1 MALYREIVTKA
12 VIGKGKKYFK
22 NNYNLLAEHN
32 ANTIL
37 GCWVINHKFKGTV
50 VGDKVVIDGN
60 FDINIWYSYDEDK
73 KTGVATK
80 NISYTE
86 TVNVKTKTGTSI
98 EGSDIIVRALKQP
111 SCSNVKIKDDVIDFD
126 IEKELGIEVV
136 NDAKVKIAIE
146 DDEDPWDTIDDD
158 IEEVDKKIDDSDILR
173 FQIATEDENYTKINE
188 YHEEDFESMCGY
200 DAFKYLSSYHFVEPA
215 WCYVIRKNY
224 YIENKFSF
232 KKGVYHE
239 DFGLIP
245 YVIYKARKVKSIDFI
260 GYYYIQR
267 NGSIMNNNDYKKTVK
282 KAFDMIEQYKTM
294 RLFAKNIN
302 RKNNLDDYFLS
313 YISNSV
319 IVKARELKKDE
330 KKVYINELKKLNVFD
345 GVLVNTRIRRFKK
358 YLMKHNLNLY
368 LKVVR

>member
-1 MALYREIVTKA
+1 MIKYSFIVPVYNTEKYLKKCLDSLVNQTYKDFEI
-12 VIGKGKKYFK
+12 I
-22 NNYNLLAEHN
+22 
-32 ANTIL
+32 
-37 GCWVINHKFKGTV
+37 
-50 VGDKVVIDGN
+50 
-60 FDINIWYSYDEDK
+60 
-73 KTGVATK
+73 
-80 NISYTE
+80 
-86 TVNVKTKTGTSI
+86 
-98 EGSDIIVRALKQP
+98 
-111 SCSNVKIKDDVIDFD
+111 
-126 IEKELGIEVV
+126 VV
-136 NDAKVKIAIE
+136 NDGSTDKSSSIISKYQKKYKNIIVIDKENEGLSMARNRGVQKSSGKYIIFVDS
-146 DDEDPWDTIDDD
+146 DDYVSNKLL
-158 IEEVDKKIDDSDILR
+158 EEVDKKIDDSDILR
-173 FQIATEDENYTKINE
+173 FQIATEDEGYTKINE
-188 YHEEDFESMCGY
+188 YHEEGFESMCGY
-200 DAFKYLSSYHFVEPA
+200 DAFKNLSSYHFVEPA

-282 KAFDMIEQYKTM
+282 KAFDMLEQYKTM

-319 IVKARELKKDE
+319 IVKTRELKKDE

>member
-1 MALYREIVTKA
+1 MIKYSFIVPVYNTEKYLKKCLDSLVNQTYKDFEI
-12 VIGKGKKYFK
+12 I
-22 NNYNLLAEHN
+22 
-32 ANTIL
+32 
-37 GCWVINHKFKGTV
+37 
-50 VGDKVVIDGN
+50 
-60 FDINIWYSYDEDK
+60 
-73 KTGVATK
+73 
-80 NISYTE
+80 
-86 TVNVKTKTGTSI
+86 
-98 EGSDIIVRALKQP
+98 
-111 SCSNVKIKDDVIDFD
+111 
-126 IEKELGIEVV
+126 VV
-136 NDAKVKIAIE
+136 NDGSTDKSSSIISKYQKKYKNIIVINKENEGLSMARNRGVQKSSGKYIIFVDS
-146 DDEDPWDTIDDD
+146 DDYVSNKLL
-158 IEEVDKKIDDSDILR
+158 EEVDKKIDDSDILR
-173 FQIATEDENYTKINE
+173 FQIATEDEEYTKINE
-188 YHEEDFESMCGY
+188 YHEEGFESMCGY

-215 WCYVIRKNY
+215 WCYVIRKDY

-267 NGSIMNNNDYKKTVK
+267 NGSIMNNCDYKKTVK
-282 KAFDMIEQYKTM
+282 KTFDMLEQYKTM

-302 RKNNLDDYFLS
+302 RKNNLADYFLS

>member
-1 MALYREIVTKA
+1 MIKYSFIVPVYNTEKYLKKCLDSLVNQTYKDFEI
-12 VIGKGKKYFK
+12 I
-22 NNYNLLAEHN
+22 
-32 ANTIL
+32 
-37 GCWVINHKFKGTV
+37 
-50 VGDKVVIDGN
+50 
-60 FDINIWYSYDEDK
+60 
-73 KTGVATK
+73 
-80 NISYTE
+80 
-86 TVNVKTKTGTSI
+86 
-98 EGSDIIVRALKQP
+98 
-111 SCSNVKIKDDVIDFD
+111 
-126 IEKELGIEVV
+126 VV
-136 NDAKVKIAIE
+136 NDGSTDKSSSIISKYQKKYKNIIVIDKENEGLSMARNRGVQKSSGKYIIFVDS
-146 DDEDPWDTIDDD
+146 DDYVSNKLL
-158 IEEVDKKIDDSDILR
+158 EEVDKKIDDSDILR
-173 FQIATEDENYTKINE
+173 FQIATEDEEYTKINE
-188 YHEEDFESMCGY
+188 YHEEGFESMCGY

-245 YVIYKARKVKSIDFI
+245 YVIYKARKVKSIDYI
-260 GYYYIQR
+260 GYHYVQR

-282 KAFDMIEQYKTM
+282 KAFDMLEQYKTM

-319 IVKARELKKDE
+319 IVKVRELKKDE

>member
-1 MALYREIVTKA
+1 MIKYSFIVPVYNTEKYLKKCLDSLVNQTYKDFEI
-12 VIGKGKKYFK
+12 I
-22 NNYNLLAEHN
+22 
-32 ANTIL
+32 
-37 GCWVINHKFKGTV
+37 
-50 VGDKVVIDGN
+50 
-60 FDINIWYSYDEDK
+60 
-73 KTGVATK
+73 
-80 NISYTE
+80 
-86 TVNVKTKTGTSI
+86 
-98 EGSDIIVRALKQP
+98 
-111 SCSNVKIKDDVIDFD
+111 
-126 IEKELGIEVV
+126 VV
-136 NDAKVKIAIE
+136 NDGSTDKSSSIISKYQKKYKNIIVIDKENEGLSMARNRGVQKSSGKYIIFVDS
-146 DDEDPWDTIDDD
+146 DDYVSNKLL
-158 IEEVDKKIDDSDILR
+158 EEVDKKIDDSDILR
-173 FQIATEDENYTKINE
+173 FQIATEDEEYTKINE
-188 YHEEDFESMCGY
+188 YHEEEFESMCGY

-245 YVIYKARKVKSIDFI
+245 YVIYKARKVKSVDFI

-282 KAFDMIEQYKTM
+282 KAFDMLEQYKTM

>member
-1 MALYREIVTKA
+1 MIKYSFIVPVYNTEKFLKKCLDSLVNQTYKDFEI
-12 VIGKGKKYFK
+12 I
-22 NNYNLLAEHN
+22 
-32 ANTIL
+32 
-37 GCWVINHKFKGTV
+37 
-50 VGDKVVIDGN
+50 
-60 FDINIWYSYDEDK
+60 
-73 KTGVATK
+73 
-80 NISYTE
+80 
-86 TVNVKTKTGTSI
+86 
-98 EGSDIIVRALKQP
+98 
-111 SCSNVKIKDDVIDFD
+111 
-126 IEKELGIEVV
+126 VV
-136 NDAKVKIAIE
+136 NDGSTDKSSNIISKYQKKYKNIIVIDKENEGLSMARNRGVQKSSGKYIIFVDS
-146 DDEDPWDTIDDD
+146 DDYVSNKLL
-158 IEEVDKKIDDSDILR
+158 EEVDKKIDDSDILR
-173 FQIATEDENYTKINE
+173 FQIATEDEEYTKINE
-188 YHEEDFESMCGY
+188 YHEEVFESMCGY

-215 WCYVIRKNY
+215 WCYVIRKSY

-232 KKGVYHE
+232 KNGVYHE

-282 KAFDMIEQYKTM
+282 KAFDMLEQYKTM

-345 GVLVNTRIRRFKK
+345 GVIVNTRIRRFKK

>member
-1 MALYREIVTKA
+1 MIKYSFIVPVYNTEKYLKKCLDSLVNQTYKDFEI
-12 VIGKGKKYFK
+12 I
-22 NNYNLLAEHN
+22 
-32 ANTIL
+32 
-37 GCWVINHKFKGTV
+37 
-50 VGDKVVIDGN
+50 
-60 FDINIWYSYDEDK
+60 
-73 KTGVATK
+73 
-80 NISYTE
+80 
-86 TVNVKTKTGTSI
+86 
-98 EGSDIIVRALKQP
+98 
-111 SCSNVKIKDDVIDFD
+111 
-126 IEKELGIEVV
+126 VV
-136 NDAKVKIAIE
+136 NDGSTDKSSSIISKYQKKYKNIIVINKENEGLSMARNRGVQKSSGKYIIFVDS
-146 DDEDPWDTIDDD
+146 DDYVSNKLL
-158 IEEVDKKIDDSDILR
+158 EEVDKKIDDSDILR
-173 FQIATEDENYTKINE
+173 FQIATEDEEYTKINE
-188 YHEEDFESMCGY
+188 YHEEGFESMCGY
-200 DAFKYLSSYHFVEPA
+200 DAFKDLSSYHFVEPA

-282 KAFDMIEQYKTM
+282 KAFDMLEQYKTM

>member
-1 MALYREIVTKA
+1 MIKYSFIVPVYNTEKYLKKCLDSLVNQTYKDFEI
-12 VIGKGKKYFK
+12 I
-22 NNYNLLAEHN
+22 
-32 ANTIL
+32 
-37 GCWVINHKFKGTV
+37 
-50 VGDKVVIDGN
+50 
-60 FDINIWYSYDEDK
+60 
-73 KTGVATK
+73 
-80 NISYTE
+80 
-86 TVNVKTKTGTSI
+86 
-98 EGSDIIVRALKQP
+98 
-111 SCSNVKIKDDVIDFD
+111 
-126 IEKELGIEVV
+126 VV
-136 NDAKVKIAIE
+136 NDGSTDKSSNIISKYQKKYKNIIVIDKENEGLSMARNRGVQKSSGKYIIFVDS
-146 DDEDPWDTIDDD
+146 DDYVSNKLL
-158 IEEVDKKIDDSDILR
+158 EEVDKKIDDSDILR
-173 FQIATEDENYTKINE
+173 FQIATEDEEYTKINE
-188 YHEEDFESMCGY
+188 YHEEEFESMCGY

-245 YVIYKARKVKSIDFI
+245 YVIYKARKVKSIDYI
-260 GYYYIQR
+260 GYHYVQR

-282 KAFDMIEQYKTM
+282 KAFDMLEQYKTM

-330 KKVYINELKKLNVFD
+330 RKVYINELKKLNVFD

-358 YLMKHNLNLY
+358 FLMKHNLNLY

>member
-1 MALYREIVTKA
+1 MIKYSFIVPVYNTEKYLKKCLDSLVNQTYKDFEI
-12 VIGKGKKYFK
+12 I
-22 NNYNLLAEHN
+22 
-32 ANTIL
+32 
-37 GCWVINHKFKGTV
+37 
-50 VGDKVVIDGN
+50 
-60 FDINIWYSYDEDK
+60 
-73 KTGVATK
+73 
-80 NISYTE
+80 
-86 TVNVKTKTGTSI
+86 
-98 EGSDIIVRALKQP
+98 
-111 SCSNVKIKDDVIDFD
+111 
-126 IEKELGIEVV
+126 VV
-136 NDAKVKIAIE
+136 NDGSTDKSSSIISKYQKKYKNIIVIDKENEGLSMARNRGVQKSSGKYIIFVDS
-146 DDEDPWDTIDDD
+146 DDYVSNKLL
-158 IEEVDKKIDDSDILR
+158 EEVDKKIDDSDILR
-173 FQIATEDENYTKINE
+173 FQIATEDEEYTKINE
-188 YHEEDFESMCGY
+188 YHEEGFESMCGY
-200 DAFKYLSSYHFVEPA
+200 DAFRYLSSYHFVEPA

-282 KAFDMIEQYKTM
+282 KAFDMLEQYKTM

>member
-1 MALYREIVTKA
+1 MIKYSFIVPVYNTEKYLKKCLDSLVNQTYKDFEI
-12 VIGKGKKYFK
+12 I
-22 NNYNLLAEHN
+22 
-32 ANTIL
+32 
-37 GCWVINHKFKGTV
+37 
-50 VGDKVVIDGN
+50 
-60 FDINIWYSYDEDK
+60 
-73 KTGVATK
+73 
-80 NISYTE
+80 
-86 TVNVKTKTGTSI
+86 
-98 EGSDIIVRALKQP
+98 
-111 SCSNVKIKDDVIDFD
+111 
-126 IEKELGIEVV
+126 VV
-136 NDAKVKIAIE
+136 NDGSTDKSSSIISKYQKKYKNIIVIDKENEGLSMARNRGVQKSSGKYIIFVDS
-146 DDEDPWDTIDDD
+146 DDYVSNKLL
-158 IEEVDKKIDDSDILR
+158 EEIDKKIDDSDILR
-173 FQIATEDENYTKINE
+173 FQIATEDEEYTKINE
-188 YHEEDFESMCGY
+188 YHEEGFESMCGY

>member
-1 MALYREIVTKA
+1 MLTK
-12 VIGKGKKYFK
+12 K
-22 NNYNLLAEHN
+22 
-32 ANTIL
+32 
-37 GCWVINHKFKGTV
+37 
-50 VGDKVVIDGN
+50 
-60 FDINIWYSYDEDK
+60 
-73 KTGVATK
+73 ATK
-80 NISYTE
+80 NIDGVEELELEEYFEHEVKLLACCHENKNFFSSVDTKELLHEFKKVGGVSNYIGREGIEFYPQELMVFKLSDLKGTDNCTCLRNIQNKKSKYKVPEFDVLLETE
-86 TVNVKTKTGTSI
+86 FLHPMIKGK
-98 EGSDIIVRALKQP
+98 DITPFHVECGEYIVP
-111 SCSNVKIKDDVIDFD
+111 FPY
-126 IEKELGIEVV
+126 EKENPRVPISMKNLS
-136 NDAKVKIAIE
+136 
-146 DDEDPWDTIDDD
+146 
-158 IEEVDKKIDDSDILR
+158 KKAPRL
-173 FQIATEDENYTKINE
+173 A
-188 YHEEDFESMCGY
+188 
-200 DAFKYLSSYHFVEPA
+200 
-215 WCYVIRKNY
+215 NY

-282 KAFDMIEQYKTM
+282 KAFDMLEQYKTM

-358 YLMKHNLNLY
+358 YFMKYNLNLY

>member
-1 MALYREIVTKA
+1 MIKYSFIVPVYNTEKYLKKCLDSLVNQTYKDFEI
-12 VIGKGKKYFK
+12 I
-22 NNYNLLAEHN
+22 
-32 ANTIL
+32 
-37 GCWVINHKFKGTV
+37 
-50 VGDKVVIDGN
+50 
-60 FDINIWYSYDEDK
+60 
-73 KTGVATK
+73 
-80 NISYTE
+80 
-86 TVNVKTKTGTSI
+86 
-98 EGSDIIVRALKQP
+98 
-111 SCSNVKIKDDVIDFD
+111 
-126 IEKELGIEVV
+126 VV
-136 NDAKVKIAIE
+136 NDGSTDKSSNIISKYQKKYKNIIVIDKENEGLSMARNRGVQKSSGKYIIFVDS
-146 DDEDPWDTIDDD
+146 DDYVSNKLL
-158 IEEVDKKIDDSDILR
+158 EEVDKKIDDSDILR
-173 FQIATEDENYTKINE
+173 FQIATEDEEYTKINE
-188 YHEEDFESMCGY
+188 YHEEVFESMCGY

-215 WCYVIRKNY
+215 WCYVIRKSY

-232 KKGVYHE
+232 KNGVYHE

-282 KAFDMIEQYKTM
+282 KAFDMLEQYKTM

>member
-1 MALYREIVTKA
+1 MIKYSFIVPVYNTEKYLKKCLDSLVNQTYKDFEI
-12 VIGKGKKYFK
+12 I
-22 NNYNLLAEHN
+22 
-32 ANTIL
+32 
-37 GCWVINHKFKGTV
+37 
-50 VGDKVVIDGN
+50 
-60 FDINIWYSYDEDK
+60 
-73 KTGVATK
+73 
-80 NISYTE
+80 
-86 TVNVKTKTGTSI
+86 
-98 EGSDIIVRALKQP
+98 
-111 SCSNVKIKDDVIDFD
+111 
-126 IEKELGIEVV
+126 VV
-136 NDAKVKIAIE
+136 NDGSTDKSSNIISKYQKKYKNIIVIDKENEGLSMARNRGVQKSSGKYIIFVDS
-146 DDEDPWDTIDDD
+146 DDYVSNKLL
-158 IEEVDKKIDDSDILR
+158 EEVDKKIDDSDILR
-173 FQIATEDENYTKINE
+173 FQIATEDEEYTKINE
-188 YHEEDFESMCGY
+188 YHEEGFESMRGY

-232 KKGVYHE
+232 KRGVYHE

-282 KAFDMIEQYKTM
+282 KAFDMLEQYKTM

-302 RKNNLDDYFLS
+302 RKNNLNDYFLS

-358 YLMKHNLNLY
+358 FLMKHNLNLY

>member
-1 MALYREIVTKA
+1 MIKYSFIVPVYNTEKYLKKCLDSLINQTYKDFEI
-12 VIGKGKKYFK
+12 I
-22 NNYNLLAEHN
+22 
-32 ANTIL
+32 
-37 GCWVINHKFKGTV
+37 
-50 VGDKVVIDGN
+50 
-60 FDINIWYSYDEDK
+60 
-73 KTGVATK
+73 
-80 NISYTE
+80 
-86 TVNVKTKTGTSI
+86 
-98 EGSDIIVRALKQP
+98 
-111 SCSNVKIKDDVIDFD
+111 
-126 IEKELGIEVV
+126 VV
-136 NDAKVKIAIE
+136 NDGSTDKSSSIISKYQKKYKNIIVIDKENEGLSMARNRGVQKSSGKYIIFVDS
-146 DDEDPWDTIDDD
+146 DDYVSNKLL
-158 IEEVDKKIDDSDILR
+158 EEVDKKIDDNDILR
-173 FQIATEDENYTKINE
+173 FQIATEDEEYTKINE
-188 YHEEDFESMCGY
+188 YHEEEFESMCGY

-232 KKGVYHE
+232 KRGVYHE

-245 YVIYKARKVKSIDFI
+245 YVIYKARKVKSVDFI

-282 KAFDMIEQYKTM
+282 KAFDMLEQYKTM

-330 KKVYINELKKLNVFD
+330 RKVYINELKKLNVFD
-345 GVLVNTRIRRFKK
+345 GVLVNTKIRRFKK

>member
-1 MALYREIVTKA
+1 MIKYSFIVPVYNTEKFLKKCLDSLVNQTYKDFEI
-12 VIGKGKKYFK
+12 I
-22 NNYNLLAEHN
+22 
-32 ANTIL
+32 
-37 GCWVINHKFKGTV
+37 
-50 VGDKVVIDGN
+50 
-60 FDINIWYSYDEDK
+60 
-73 KTGVATK
+73 
-80 NISYTE
+80 
-86 TVNVKTKTGTSI
+86 
-98 EGSDIIVRALKQP
+98 
-111 SCSNVKIKDDVIDFD
+111 
-126 IEKELGIEVV
+126 VV
-136 NDAKVKIAIE
+136 NDGSTDKSSNIISKYQKKYKNIIVIDKENEGLSMARNRGVQKSSGKYIIFVDS
-146 DDEDPWDTIDDD
+146 DDYVSNKLL
-158 IEEVDKKIDDSDILR
+158 EEVDKKIDDSDILR
-173 FQIATEDENYTKINE
+173 FQIATEDEEYTKINE
-188 YHEEDFESMCGY
+188 YHEEGFESMCGY

-215 WCYVIRKNY
+215 WCYVIRRDY

-232 KKGVYHE
+232 KKDVYHE

-245 YVIYKARKVKSIDFI
+245 HVVYKARKVKSIDFI

-282 KAFDMIEQYKTM
+282 KAFDMLEQYKTM

-345 GVLVNTRIRRFKK
+345 GVIVNTRIRRFKK

>member
-1 MALYREIVTKA
+1 MIKYSFIVPVYNTEKFLKKCLDSLVNQTYKDFEI
-12 VIGKGKKYFK
+12 I
-22 NNYNLLAEHN
+22 
-32 ANTIL
+32 
-37 GCWVINHKFKGTV
+37 
-50 VGDKVVIDGN
+50 
-60 FDINIWYSYDEDK
+60 
-73 KTGVATK
+73 
-80 NISYTE
+80 
-86 TVNVKTKTGTSI
+86 
-98 EGSDIIVRALKQP
+98 
-111 SCSNVKIKDDVIDFD
+111 
-126 IEKELGIEVV
+126 VV
-136 NDAKVKIAIE
+136 NDGSTDKSSNIISKYQKKYKNVIVIDKENEGLSMARNRGVQKSSGKYIIFVDS
-146 DDEDPWDTIDDD
+146 DDYVSNKLL
-158 IEEVDKKIDDSDILR
+158 EEVDKKIDDSDILR
-173 FQIATEDENYTKINE
+173 FQIATEDEEYTKINE
-188 YHEEDFESMCGY
+188 YHEEGFESMCGY

-224 YIENKFSF
+224 YIGNKFSF
-232 KKGVYHE
+232 KKDVYHE

-245 YVIYKARKVKSIDFI
+245 YVIYKSRKVKSIDFI

-282 KAFDMIEQYKTM
+282 KAFDMLEQYKTM

-345 GVLVNTRIRRFKK
+345 GVIVNTRIRRFKK

>member
-1 MALYREIVTKA
+1 MIKYSFIVPVYNTEKYLKKCLDSLVNQTYKDFEI
-12 VIGKGKKYFK
+12 I
-22 NNYNLLAEHN
+22 
-32 ANTIL
+32 
-37 GCWVINHKFKGTV
+37 
-50 VGDKVVIDGN
+50 
-60 FDINIWYSYDEDK
+60 
-73 KTGVATK
+73 
-80 NISYTE
+80 
-86 TVNVKTKTGTSI
+86 
-98 EGSDIIVRALKQP
+98 
-111 SCSNVKIKDDVIDFD
+111 
-126 IEKELGIEVV
+126 VV
-136 NDAKVKIAIE
+136 NDGSTDKSSSIISKYQKKYKNIIVIDKENEGLSMARNRGVQKSSGKYIIFVDS
-146 DDEDPWDTIDDD
+146 DDYVSNKLL
-158 IEEVDKKIDDSDILR
+158 EEVDKKIDDSDILR
-173 FQIATEDENYTKINE
+173 FQIATEDEEYIKINE
-188 YHEEDFESMCGY
+188 YHEEGFESMCGY

-245 YVIYKARKVKSIDFI
+245 YVIYKARKVKSIDYI
-260 GYYYIQR
+260 GYHYVQR

-282 KAFDMIEQYKTM
+282 KAFDMLEQYKTM

>member
-1 MALYREIVTKA
+1 MIKYSFIVPVYNTEKYLKKCLDSLVNQTYKDFEI
-12 VIGKGKKYFK
+12 I
-22 NNYNLLAEHN
+22 
-32 ANTIL
+32 
-37 GCWVINHKFKGTV
+37 
-50 VGDKVVIDGN
+50 
-60 FDINIWYSYDEDK
+60 
-73 KTGVATK
+73 
-80 NISYTE
+80 
-86 TVNVKTKTGTSI
+86 
-98 EGSDIIVRALKQP
+98 
-111 SCSNVKIKDDVIDFD
+111 
-126 IEKELGIEVV
+126 VV
-136 NDAKVKIAIE
+136 NDGSTDKSSSIISKYQKKYKNIIVIDKENEGLSMARNRGVQKSSGKYIIFVDS
-146 DDEDPWDTIDDD
+146 DDYVSNKLL
-158 IEEVDKKIDDSDILR
+158 EEVDKKIDDSDILR
-173 FQIATEDENYTKINE
+173 FQIATEDEGYTKINE
-188 YHEEDFESMCGY
+188 YHEEGFESMCGY

-282 KAFDMIEQYKTM
+282 KAFDMLEQYKTM

-330 KKVYINELKKLNVFD
+330 KKLYINELKKLNVFD
-345 GVLVNTRIRRFKK
+345 GVLVNARIRRFKK

>member
-1 MALYREIVTKA
+1 MIKYSFIVPVYNTEKYLKKCLDSLVNQTYKDFEI
-12 VIGKGKKYFK
+12 I
-22 NNYNLLAEHN
+22 
-32 ANTIL
+32 
-37 GCWVINHKFKGTV
+37 
-50 VGDKVVIDGN
+50 
-60 FDINIWYSYDEDK
+60 
-73 KTGVATK
+73 
-80 NISYTE
+80 
-86 TVNVKTKTGTSI
+86 
-98 EGSDIIVRALKQP
+98 
-111 SCSNVKIKDDVIDFD
+111 
-126 IEKELGIEVV
+126 VV
-136 NDAKVKIAIE
+136 NDGSTDKSSNIISKYQKKYKNIIVIDKENEGLSMARNRGVQKSSGKYIIFVDS
-146 DDEDPWDTIDDD
+146 DDYVSNKLL
-158 IEEVDKKIDDSDILR
+158 EEVDKKIDDSDILR

-358 YLMKHNLNLY
+358 YLMKHNLTLY

>member
-1 MALYREIVTKA
+1 MIKYSFIVPVYNTEKYLKKCLDSLVNQTYKDFEI
-12 VIGKGKKYFK
+12 I
-22 NNYNLLAEHN
+22 
-32 ANTIL
+32 
-37 GCWVINHKFKGTV
+37 
-50 VGDKVVIDGN
+50 
-60 FDINIWYSYDEDK
+60 
-73 KTGVATK
+73 
-80 NISYTE
+80 
-86 TVNVKTKTGTSI
+86 
-98 EGSDIIVRALKQP
+98 
-111 SCSNVKIKDDVIDFD
+111 
-126 IEKELGIEVV
+126 VV
-136 NDAKVKIAIE
+136 NDGSTDKSSSIISKYQKKYKNIIVIDKENEGLSMARNRGVQKSSGKYIIFVDS
-146 DDEDPWDTIDDD
+146 DDYVSNKLL
-158 IEEVDKKIDDSDILR
+158 EEVDKKIDDSDILR
-173 FQIATEDENYTKINE
+173 FQIATEDEEYTKINE
-188 YHEEDFESMCGY
+188 YHEEGFESMCGY

-245 YVIYKARKVKSIDFI
+245 YVIYKARKVKSVDFI

-282 KAFDMIEQYKTM
+282 KAFDMLEQYKTM
-294 RLFAKNIN
+294 RLFAKNID

>member
-1 MALYREIVTKA
+1 MIKYSFIVPVYNTEKFLKKCLDSLVNQTYKDFEI
-12 VIGKGKKYFK
+12 I
-22 NNYNLLAEHN
+22 
-32 ANTIL
+32 
-37 GCWVINHKFKGTV
+37 
-50 VGDKVVIDGN
+50 
-60 FDINIWYSYDEDK
+60 
-73 KTGVATK
+73 
-80 NISYTE
+80 
-86 TVNVKTKTGTSI
+86 
-98 EGSDIIVRALKQP
+98 
-111 SCSNVKIKDDVIDFD
+111 
-126 IEKELGIEVV
+126 VV
-136 NDAKVKIAIE
+136 NDGSTDKSSNIISKYQKKYKNVIVIDKENEGLSMARNRGVQKSSGKYIIFVDS
-146 DDEDPWDTIDDD
+146 DDYVSNKLL
-158 IEEVDKKIDDSDILR
+158 EEVDKKIDDSDILR
-173 FQIATEDENYTKINE
+173 FQIATEDEEYTKINE
-188 YHEEDFESMCGY
+188 YHEEGFESMCGY

-215 WCYVIRKNY
+215 WCYVIRRDY

-232 KKGVYHE
+232 KKDVYHE

-245 YVIYKARKVKSIDFI
+245 HVVYKARKVKSIDFI

-282 KAFDMIEQYKTM
+282 KAFDMLEQYKTM

-345 GVLVNTRIRRFKK
+345 GVIVNTRIRRFKK

>member
-1 MALYREIVTKA
+1 MIKYSFIVPVYNTEKFLKKCLDSLVNQTYKDFEI
-12 VIGKGKKYFK
+12 I
-22 NNYNLLAEHN
+22 
-32 ANTIL
+32 
-37 GCWVINHKFKGTV
+37 
-50 VGDKVVIDGN
+50 
-60 FDINIWYSYDEDK
+60 
-73 KTGVATK
+73 
-80 NISYTE
+80 
-86 TVNVKTKTGTSI
+86 
-98 EGSDIIVRALKQP
+98 
-111 SCSNVKIKDDVIDFD
+111 
-126 IEKELGIEVV
+126 VV
-136 NDAKVKIAIE
+136 NDGSTDKSSNIISKYQKKYKNIIVIDKENEGLSMARNRGVQKSSGKYIIFVDS
-146 DDEDPWDTIDDD
+146 DDYVSNKLL
-158 IEEVDKKIDDSDILR
+158 EEVDKKIYDSDILR
-173 FQIATEDENYTKINE
+173 FQIATEDEEYTKINE
-188 YHEEDFESMCGY
+188 YHEEGFESMCGY

-215 WCYVIRKNY
+215 WCYVIRRDY

-232 KKGVYHE
+232 KKNVYHE

-245 YVIYKARKVKSIDFI
+245 HVIYKARKVKSIDFI

-282 KAFDMIEQYKTM
+282 KAFDMLEQYKTM

-319 IVKARELKKDE
+319 IVKARELKKYE

-345 GVLVNTRIRRFKK
+345 GVIVNTRIRRFKK

>member
-1 MALYREIVTKA
+1 MIKYSFIVPVYNTEKYLKKCLDSLVNQTYKDFEI
-12 VIGKGKKYFK
+12 I
-22 NNYNLLAEHN
+22 
-32 ANTIL
+32 
-37 GCWVINHKFKGTV
+37 
-50 VGDKVVIDGN
+50 
-60 FDINIWYSYDEDK
+60 
-73 KTGVATK
+73 
-80 NISYTE
+80 
-86 TVNVKTKTGTSI
+86 
-98 EGSDIIVRALKQP
+98 
-111 SCSNVKIKDDVIDFD
+111 
-126 IEKELGIEVV
+126 VV
-136 NDAKVKIAIE
+136 NDGSTDKSSNIISKYQKKYKNIIVIDKENEGLSMARNRGVQKSNGKYIIFVDS
-146 DDEDPWDTIDDD
+146 DDYVSNKLL
-158 IEEVDKKIDDSDILR
+158 EEVDKKIDDSDILR
-173 FQIATEDENYTKINE
+173 FQIATEDEEYTKINE
-188 YHEEDFESMCGY
+188 YHEEGFESMCGY

-245 YVIYKARKVKSIDFI
+245 YVIYKARKVKSLDFI

-282 KAFDMIEQYKTM
+282 KTFDMLEQYKTM

-358 YLMKHNLNLY
+358 YLMKYNLNLY

>member
-1 MALYREIVTKA
+1 MIKYSFIVPVYNTEKYLKKFLDSLVNQTYKDFEI
-12 VIGKGKKYFK
+12 I
-22 NNYNLLAEHN
+22 
-32 ANTIL
+32 
-37 GCWVINHKFKGTV
+37 
-50 VGDKVVIDGN
+50 
-60 FDINIWYSYDEDK
+60 
-73 KTGVATK
+73 
-80 NISYTE
+80 
-86 TVNVKTKTGTSI
+86 
-98 EGSDIIVRALKQP
+98 
-111 SCSNVKIKDDVIDFD
+111 
-126 IEKELGIEVV
+126 VV
-136 NDAKVKIAIE
+136 NDGSTDKSSSIISKYQKKYKNIIVINKENEGLSMARNRGVQKSSGKYIIFVDS
-146 DDEDPWDTIDDD
+146 DDYVSNKLL
-158 IEEVDKKIDDSDILR
+158 EEVDKKIDDSDILR
-173 FQIATEDENYTKINE
+173 FQIATEDEEYTKINE
-188 YHEEDFESMCGY
+188 YHEEGFESMCGY
-200 DAFKYLSSYHFVEPA
+200 DAFRYLSSYHFVEPA

-245 YVIYKARKVKSIDFI
+245 YVIYKARKVKSIDYI
-260 GYYYIQR
+260 GYHYVQR

-282 KAFDMIEQYKTM
+282 KAFDMLEQYKTM

>member
-1 MALYREIVTKA
+1 MIKYSFIVPVYNTEKYLKKCLDSLVNQTYKDFEI
-12 VIGKGKKYFK
+12 I
-22 NNYNLLAEHN
+22 
-32 ANTIL
+32 
-37 GCWVINHKFKGTV
+37 
-50 VGDKVVIDGN
+50 
-60 FDINIWYSYDEDK
+60 
-73 KTGVATK
+73 
-80 NISYTE
+80 
-86 TVNVKTKTGTSI
+86 
-98 EGSDIIVRALKQP
+98 
-111 SCSNVKIKDDVIDFD
+111 
-126 IEKELGIEVV
+126 VV
-136 NDAKVKIAIE
+136 NDGSTDKSSSIISKYQKKYKNIIVIDKENEGLSMARNRGVQKSSGKYIIFVDS
-146 DDEDPWDTIDDD
+146 DDYVSNKLL
-158 IEEVDKKIDDSDILR
+158 EEVDKKIDDSDILR
-173 FQIATEDENYTKINE
+173 FQIATEDEEYTKINE
-188 YHEEDFESMCGY
+188 YHEEGFESTCGY

-245 YVIYKARKVKSIDFI
+245 YVIYKARKVKSVDFI

-282 KAFDMIEQYKTM
+282 KAFDMLEQYKTM

>member
-1 MALYREIVTKA
+1 MIKYSFIVPVYNTEKYLKKCLDSLVNQTYKDFEI
-12 VIGKGKKYFK
+12 I
-22 NNYNLLAEHN
+22 
-32 ANTIL
+32 
-37 GCWVINHKFKGTV
+37 
-50 VGDKVVIDGN
+50 
-60 FDINIWYSYDEDK
+60 
-73 KTGVATK
+73 
-80 NISYTE
+80 
-86 TVNVKTKTGTSI
+86 
-98 EGSDIIVRALKQP
+98 
-111 SCSNVKIKDDVIDFD
+111 
-126 IEKELGIEVV
+126 VV
-136 NDAKVKIAIE
+136 NDGSTDKSSSIISKYQKKYKNIIVINKENEGLSMARNRGVQKSSGKYIIFVDS
-146 DDEDPWDTIDDD
+146 DDYVSNKLL
-158 IEEVDKKIDDSDILR
+158 EEADKKIDDSDILR
-173 FQIATEDENYTKINE
+173 FQIATEDEEYIKINE
-188 YHEEDFESMCGY
+188 YHEEGFESMCGY

-282 KAFDMIEQYKTM
+282 KAFDMLEQYKTM

>member
-1 MALYREIVTKA
+1 MIKYSFIVPVYNTEKYLKKCLDSLVNQTYKDFEI
-12 VIGKGKKYFK
+12 I
-22 NNYNLLAEHN
+22 
-32 ANTIL
+32 
-37 GCWVINHKFKGTV
+37 
-50 VGDKVVIDGN
+50 
-60 FDINIWYSYDEDK
+60 
-73 KTGVATK
+73 
-80 NISYTE
+80 
-86 TVNVKTKTGTSI
+86 
-98 EGSDIIVRALKQP
+98 
-111 SCSNVKIKDDVIDFD
+111 
-126 IEKELGIEVV
+126 VV
-136 NDAKVKIAIE
+136 NDGSTDKSSNIISKYQKKYKNIIVIDKENEGLSMARNRGVQKSSGKYIIFVDS
-146 DDEDPWDTIDDD
+146 DDYVSNKLL
-158 IEEVDKKIDDSDILR
+158 EEVDKKIDDSDILR
-173 FQIATEDENYTKINE
+173 FQIATEDEEYTKINE
-188 YHEEDFESMCGY
+188 YHEEEFESMCGY

-245 YVIYKARKVKSIDFI
+245 YVIYKARKVKSIDYI
-260 GYYYIQR
+260 GYHYVQR

-282 KAFDMIEQYKTM
+282 KAFDMLEQYKTM

-330 KKVYINELKKLNVFD
+330 RKVYINELKKLNVFD
-345 GVLVNTRIRRFKK
+345 GVLVNTKIRRFKK

>member
-1 MALYREIVTKA
+1 MIKYSFIVPVYNTEKYLKKCLDSLVNQTYKDFEI
-12 VIGKGKKYFK
+12 I
-22 NNYNLLAEHN
+22 
-32 ANTIL
+32 
-37 GCWVINHKFKGTV
+37 
-50 VGDKVVIDGN
+50 
-60 FDINIWYSYDEDK
+60 
-73 KTGVATK
+73 
-80 NISYTE
+80 
-86 TVNVKTKTGTSI
+86 
-98 EGSDIIVRALKQP
+98 
-111 SCSNVKIKDDVIDFD
+111 
-126 IEKELGIEVV
+126 VV
-136 NDAKVKIAIE
+136 NDGSTDKSSNIISKYQKKYKNIIVIDKENEGLSMARNRGVQKTSGKYIIFVDS
-146 DDEDPWDTIDDD
+146 DDYVSNKLL
-158 IEEVDKKIDDSDILR
+158 EEVDKKIDDSDILR
-173 FQIATEDENYTKINE
+173 FQIATEDEEYTKINE
-188 YHEEDFESMCGY
+188 YHEEGFESMCGY

-245 YVIYKARKVKSIDFI
+245 YVIYKARKVKSVDFI

-267 NGSIMNNNDYKKTVK
+267 NGSIINNNDYKKTVK
-282 KAFDMIEQYKTM
+282 KAFDMLEQYKTM